1 MPAMFITLAMTK
13 TKVKLLSVAHIFLLL
28 VGAVIFLFGCFQ
40 NSLWFDEAYTV
51 GMMSRP
57 LLNGM
62 WHATFDVHPHLYYF
76 CLKLFTLVFGNSL
89 WAMRIFSA
97 IGAILFASL
106 GFTHIRRDFGGEVGF
121 WFSFCAIFCASTLY
135 YALQIRMYTWAAC
148 FVALAAI
155 YAFRCLGEDVKRK
168 DRALFL
174 VFSIC
179 SAYTHHFALFAVCG
193 INIVMLLWAIKN
205 KKPLKIWWQNAAVQI
220 GVYLPGAAVFILQA
234 LQGGGTW
241 ITIEWPSL
249 VFDFVS
255 YHIFGNTVG
264 GVAEFP
270 QPAYYVAGGAC
281 LLFYIGAAAFLRYY
295 YLKGSNEVVKKALG
309 FVSKVYYGVVVFAL
323 GFSLFRPIYYIRYT
337 VVICGLLFLM
347 MAFAFACIRSKIL
360 KSALAILLV
369 LTFAWRAVDIFTVA
383 YHPSADSVSN
393 LAEEQ
398 VKEEDALLFNG
409 IDGFVVAVQM
419 PENQS
424 YYHNVN
430 QWDIHEAYGA
440 FGDNVHI
447 IDALEEAELP
457 SRVWVLGRGDCYN
470 YLLGLGYSQVGG
482 DVIATEYYHYYF
494 ELILMELK

>member
-1 MPAMFITLAMTK
+1 MFITLAMMK
-13 TKVKLLSVAHIFLLL
+13 TRVKLLSIAHISLL
-28 VGAVIFLFGCFQ
+28 VFGAAIFLFGCFQ

-57 LLNGM
+57 LLKGM

-89 WAMRIFSA
+89 WVMRIFSA

-106 GFTHIRRDFGGEVGF
+106 GFTHIKKDFGGEVGF

-135 YALQIRMYTWAAC
+135 YALQIRMYTYAAY
-148 FVALAAI
+148 FVTLAAI
-155 YAFRCLGEDVKRK
+155 YAFRCCGEEARKK
-168 DRALFL
+168 DRVLFL

-205 KKPLKIWWQNAAVQI
+205 KKPLKLWWKNAAVQI
-220 GVYLPGAAVFILQA
+220 GIYLPGAAVFILQA

-241 ITIEWPSL
+241 ITIQWPSL

-270 QPAYYVAGGAC
+270 NPAYYIAGGIC
-281 LLFYIGAAAFLRYY
+281 LLFYIGGAVFLRYY
-295 YLKGSNEVVKKALG
+295 YLKGSNEKIKNALG
-309 FVSKVYYGVVVFAL
+309 FASKVYFGVVIFAL
-323 GFSLFRPIYYIRYT
+323 GFSLFRTIYYIRYT

-347 MAFAFACIRSKIL
+347 MAFVFACVRSKTV
-360 KSALAILLV
+360 KSVLAVMLV
-369 LTFAWRAVDIFTVA
+369 LVFAWRAYDIFTVA
-383 YHPSADSVSN
+383 YHPSAEYISQM
-393 LAEEQ
+393 AEE
-398 VKEEDALLFNG
+398 KIEEDDALLFNG
-409 IDGFVVAVQM
+409 IDGFVVAVQI

-424 YYHNVN
+424 YYYNVN
-430 QWDIHEAYGA
+430 QWDIHNAYGA

-447 IDALEEAELP
+447 VDAPEDAKLP

-470 YLLGLGYSQVGG
+470 YLREQGYTEIDGKAIS
-482 DVIATEYYHYYF
+482 TEYYHYYF
-494 ELILMELK
+494 DLILMELK